1 MGATIPR
8 WTPTPRCT
16 NTTGTETT
24 FSREFAQRAALIG
37 NRGKMSR
44 VSARNRYNLEF
55 FAKKF
60 SRVARRFLFFCFHI
74 LSLSFHPRLSTHTC
88 PFLLLSQSTNRHPGC
103 AGDLR
108 SHENVPTRS
117 ASANVRLKN
126 LNFRTSEDDVC
137 SSMSSFLSF
146 SHCLLDS
153 KPSVDC
159 W

>member
-1 MGATIPR
+1 MTSCYPDPQSGNPPATYGSDY
-8 WTPTPRCT
+8 PTLDAYP
-16 NTTGTETT
+16 
-24 FSREFAQRAALIG
+24 SMHQ
-37 NRGKMSR
+37 
-44 VSARNRYNLEF
+44 YN
-55 FAKKF
+55 
-60 SRVARRFLFFCFHI
+60 
-74 LSLSFHPRLSTHTC
+74 
-88 PFLLLSQSTNRHPGC
+88 SQSTNRHPGC